1 MREEIMKVLS
11 LLENGVINAEEAD
24 KLIKTINGEVKEKS
38 ETKEKVVNN
47 LQDAFS
53 KVGEGLGGI
62 AKVVGEKA
70 EKVVEEAKPVIKK
83 MGEKAGDAAEELAEK
98 AKNIKK
104 AREEKKNEE
113 PVDVEAEEIVE
124 DVEAVEPVTESDD
137 DDDFI
142 KDDRIVIMP
151 SEGFSSKD
159 VE

>member
-1 MREEIMKVLS
+1 MKEEIMKVLS

-24 KLIKTINGEVKEKS
+24 KLIKTINGDRKERS
-38 ETKEKVVNN
+38 EAKEKVVSN

-70 EKVVEEAKPVIKK
+70 EKVAQEAKPVIKK
-83 MGEKAGDAAEELAEK
+83 MGEKVGDAAEELAEK

-113 PVDVEAEEIVE
+113 PVDAEAQEVTTVE
-124 DVEAVEPVTESDD
+124 TESD

-151 SEGFSSKD
+151 SESFSSKD
-159 VE
+159 ME